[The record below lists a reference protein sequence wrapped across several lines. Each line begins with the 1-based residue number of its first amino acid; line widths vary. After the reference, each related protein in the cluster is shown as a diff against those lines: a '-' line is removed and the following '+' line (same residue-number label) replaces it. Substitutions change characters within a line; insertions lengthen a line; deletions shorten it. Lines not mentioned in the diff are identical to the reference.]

1 MYLMPERENNV
12 VQFSTQKIIFFSKS
26 QPRASYSRNIHK
38 ISRIQASI
46 FFENINS
53 YKKDVLIECFV
64 FHIRN
69 IGRFQDIRQKWRWA
83 DFCGGARRSYEASW
97 TDGVR

>member
-1 MYLMPERENNV
+1 MLFNFQLRKLYSFQNLNLGRVILEIFIKFRE
-12 VQFSTQKIIFFSKS
+12 FK
-26 QPRASYSRNIHK
+26 PRYSLKTLIL
-38 ISRIQASI
+38 I
-46 FFENINS
+46 
-53 YKKDVLIECFV
+53 KKDGLIVFFV

-69 IGRFQDIRQKWRWA
+69 ISRFQDIRQKWRWS

>member
-1 MYLMPERENNV
+1 MLFNFQHRKLYSFLNLNLGRVILEIFITFRE
-12 VQFSTQKIIFFSKS
+12 FK
-26 QPRASYSRNIHK
+26 PRL
-38 ISRIQASI
+38 

-53 YKKDVLIECFV
+53 YKKDVLIVFFV

-69 IGRFQDIRQKWRWA
+69 IGGFQVIRQKWRWA